1 MIDSMRKLDR
11 STPKLIL
18 LVLIQIFQHLLE
30 ESVSEKASHHWSVV
44 ECRRESQLYSKKH
57 HPIKDQNI
65 QGVIKVIAHSLIKI
79 YCEKMSRAP
88 KDKKYFT
95 RCFTKKNYK

>member
-1 MIDSMRKLDR
+1 MMIDSMRKLDR

-44 ECRRESQLYSKKH
+44 KCRRESQLY
-57 HPIKDQNI
+57 
-65 QGVIKVIAHSLIKI
+65 
-79 YCEKMSRAP
+79 
-88 KDKKYFT
+88 
-95 RCFTKKNYK
+95 